1 MNCPACGHGTTRVLN
16 TRHDTAESIIRQR
29 ICQGCAHYFHTVEV
43 DLKPGSVYW
52 TGKTMARHD
61 GAKHIKIS

>member
-1 MNCPACGHGTTRVLN
+1 MLN
-16 TRHDTAESIIRQR
+16 TRHDTAETIIRQR
-29 ICQGCAHYFHTVEV
+29 VCLGCAHYFHTVEV

-61 GAKHIKIS
+61 GAKQIKIF